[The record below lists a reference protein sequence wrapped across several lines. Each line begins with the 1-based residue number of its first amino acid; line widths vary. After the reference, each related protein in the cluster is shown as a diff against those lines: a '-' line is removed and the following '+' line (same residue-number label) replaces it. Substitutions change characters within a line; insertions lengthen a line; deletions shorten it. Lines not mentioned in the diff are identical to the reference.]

1 MTKGVDSN
9 EEPGVKEDSSSD
21 VSWNAKGKGH
31 GVERNSKMPASDK
44 L

>member
-9 EEPGVKEDSSSD
+9 EEPGAKEDRSSD
-21 VSWNAKGKGH
+21 VSWNAKSKGH
-31 GVERNSKMPASDK
+31 AVERNPKMPASDK